1 MCSKPWDVLAYVR
14 QFESCGIELIHY
26 DVMDGNFVPNIMLGT
41 GEYKDIH
48 EVTNIPLD
56 LHLMCVNPDI
66 AVDYFDIKENDRVCF
81 HPQTVD
87 DPKSLLEKIR
97 GLGAYA
103 GLAFNPKYSLDD
115 IKKYKD
121 LIDFVLLMSVEP
133 GFAGQKILPEA
144 FDKIQNAAKI
154 KEELKMDFDIMV
166 DGNCNPENVKKMI
179 SSGANQFVIG
189 SALLNNNNRAEHF
202 AQDYINYK
210 QEIGVD

>member
-48 EVTNIPLD
+48 EVTEIPLD
-56 LHLMCVNPDI
+56 LHLMCVNPDV

-81 HPQTVD
+81 HPQTVG

-103 GLAFNPKYSLDD
+103 GLAFNPKYSLYD
-115 IKKYKD
+115 IEKYKD

-189 SALLNNNNRAEHF
+189 SALLNNNNQAEHF
-202 AQDYINYK
+202 EQDYINYK
-210 QEIGVD
+210 QEIGID